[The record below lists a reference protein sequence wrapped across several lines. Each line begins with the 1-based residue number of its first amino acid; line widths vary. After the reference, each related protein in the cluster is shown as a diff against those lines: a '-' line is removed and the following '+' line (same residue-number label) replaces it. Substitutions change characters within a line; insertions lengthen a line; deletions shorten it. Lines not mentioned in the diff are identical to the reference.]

1 MIELPDIATFAAVV
15 NDRRFVIS
23 VAISIL
29 SGLMRGFSGF
39 GSALVY
45 IPLIS
50 SVYDPKIAVAT
61 LLLIDLVSGIPFAVQ
76 AIPQCKWREII
87 PITIFAVIAIPFG
100 TMILFYFNPTLIR
113 WFVAATALLL
123 LLTIVAG
130 WRYRDRPKLA
140 ITIFVGIMSGLLG
153 GAFQMDG
160 PPVVIYWLGGAN
172 VASVVRANLMMFI
185 ALSGA
190 AICIT
195 YLFFGLLTS
204 NAMALAVLL
213 GLPFL
218 ISMKVGAV
226 LFNAA
231 SDQMYRRI
239 AYLVIAASVII
250 SLPIFDGLLRQG

>member
-1 MIELPDIATFAAVV
+1 MIDLPDIATFATVV
-15 NDRRFVIS
+15 NDRRLVIA

-50 SVYDPKIAVAT
+50 SIYDPKIAVAT
-61 LLLIDLVSGIPFAVQ
+61 LLLIDFVSGIPFAIQ
-76 AIPQCKWREII
+76 AIPQCKWREIA
-87 PITIFAVIAIPFG
+87 PITISAIFAIPFG
-100 TMILFYFNPTLIR
+100 TMILLYFDPILIR
-113 WFVAATALLL
+113 WLVAAVALLM

-130 WRYRDRPKLA
+130 WRYQNRPRLP
-140 ITIFVGIMSGLLG
+140 ITIFVGLLSGLLG

-185 ALSGA
+185 VLSGA
-190 AICIT
+190 AICVT
-195 YLFFGLLTS
+195 YLFSGLLTS
-204 NAMALAVLL
+204 NAIVLAILL
-213 GLPFL
+213 GLPF
-218 ISMKVGAV
+218 IVSMKLGAG
-226 LFNAA
+226 LFHGA

-239 AYLVIAASVII
+239 SYFVIAASVII
-250 SLPIFDGLLRQG
+250 SLPIFDRILH